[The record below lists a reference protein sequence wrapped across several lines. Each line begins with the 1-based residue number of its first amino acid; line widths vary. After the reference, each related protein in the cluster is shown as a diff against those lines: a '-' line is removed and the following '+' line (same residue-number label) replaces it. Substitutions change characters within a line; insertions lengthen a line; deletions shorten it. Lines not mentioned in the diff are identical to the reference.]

1 MTQRIVL
8 DLHKVSVECI
18 AQRVGDGNG
27 LLLLS

>member
-1 MTQRIVL
+1 MTQRLFL
-8 DLHKVSVECI
+8 DLHKVAADCI